1 MECRIMFSPTWFV
14 IYYKYCEI
22 SCSLQWWSTALYSC
36 VVIFCGSVT
45 LGLSE
50 RPMPSMCTEVRGFH
64 KLNLDDTEPNKSLL
78 EPGALLWHLIS
89 CNLSWSNFP
98 QKYQVKSF
106 DAIDTII
113 TLLWFSNEGEHYR
126 CGLSD

>member
-1 MECRIMFSPTWFV
+1 MYSDR
-14 IYYKYCEI
+14 
-22 SCSLQWWSTALYSC
+22 STALYSC
-36 VVIFCGSVT
+36 VVIFLQCYIKFIRKA
-45 LGLSE
+45 L
-50 RPMPSMCTEVRGFH
+50 RSMCTEVHEFL
-64 KLNLDDTEPNKSLL
+64 KPNLDDTEPNKSLI